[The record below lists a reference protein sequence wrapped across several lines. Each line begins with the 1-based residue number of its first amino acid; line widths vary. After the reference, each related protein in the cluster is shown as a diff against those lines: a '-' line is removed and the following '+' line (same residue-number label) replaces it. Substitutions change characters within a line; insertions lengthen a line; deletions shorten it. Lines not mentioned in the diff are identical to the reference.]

1 MVGTTVAAALFYLG
15 WRRGVDT
22 DSVVKRYRAYLKLER
37 SLSDNTVEAYM
48 RDLRVWL
55 RYIGD
60 VHIEPDEAQ
69 LPMFQDFLIELA
81 EAGLGARSQARV
93 MSGLKSFYKYLLYA
107 DIMRDD
113 PTELLDMP
121 KLPEHL
127 PEVLSLDEIEGM
139 ERQIDLSKPDGHRNL
154 AIIETLY
161 GSGLRVSEL
170 VGLKMSDIHADE
182 GFMVITGKGNK
193 QRLVPVSGE
202 SLEQINLWLI
212 DRNAYPVKP
221 GCQDFLFL
229 NRRGGQLSR
238 VAVFNIIKDLAA
250 RAGIKK
256 TVSPHT
262 LRHSFATHL
271 IEGGANLRA
280 VQAMLGHADI
290 STTEIYTH
298 IDTTRL
304 REEIINF
311 HPRNLGSQWRKMEE
325 EDVR

>member
-1 MVGTTVAAALFYLG
+1 MDVEGT
-15 WRRGVDT
+15 
-22 DSVVKRYRAYLKLER
+22 VKRYRAYLRLER
-37 SLSDNTVEAYM
+37 SLSENTVEAYM
-48 RDLRVWL
+48 RDLRMWL
-55 RYIGD
+55 RYIGEAH
-60 VHIEPDEAQ
+60 VEPEAAE

-93 MSGLKSFYKYLLYA
+93 MSGLKSFYKYLLYT
-107 DIMRDD
+107 DVIMDD

-121 KLPEHL
+121 KQPKRL
-127 PEVLSLDEIEGM
+127 PEVLSLSEIEDM
-139 ERQIDLSKPDGHRNL
+139 EAQIDRSKPDGQRNL

-170 VGLKMSDIHADE
+170 VGLKMSDIHEEE

-202 SLEQINLWLI
+202 SLEQIRLWLV
-212 DRNAYPVKP
+212 DRNTYPVKP
-221 GCQDFLFL
+221 GCQDYLFL
-229 NRRGGQLSR
+229 NRWGGQLTR
-238 VAVFNIIKDLAA
+238 VMIFNIIKDLAA

-256 TVSPHT
+256 SVSPHT

-271 IEGGANLRA
+271 LEGGANLRA

-311 HPRNLGSQWRKMEE
+311 HPRNLGRQARPADDEDEE
-325 EDVR
+325 A